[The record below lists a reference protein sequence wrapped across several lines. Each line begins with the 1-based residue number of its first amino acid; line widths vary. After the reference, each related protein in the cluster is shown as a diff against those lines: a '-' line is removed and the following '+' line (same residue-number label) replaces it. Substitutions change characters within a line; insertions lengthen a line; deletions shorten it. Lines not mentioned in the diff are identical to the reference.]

1 MKRGTVLAL
10 FVLRFSLAVPL
21 LAGTSSGQSTASS
34 FSSPSAAP
42 LIANVAGRTAISLDG
57 TWNSIID
64 PYESGLGS
72 RFYENAKPKSKS
84 DLIEYDFDRSPK
96 LRVPGDWNTQR
107 ESLLFYEGAI
117 WYQRYFSYQKKQH
130 TRTFLYFGA
139 ANYQARVWLNGIK
152 LGEHEGGFTP
162 FDFEVTDK
170 IADGENSVV
179 VEVNNTRLADGVPGL
194 HTDWWNYGGLTRSV
208 QLIEVPAG
216 FIQDYAV
223 HLARDTRHIEGWVQ
237 LNYGAPTTGPVLLAG
252 YITDQSVTIEIPEI
266 HLKQTALVESGRAG
280 FSFPAKLELW
290 SPENPK
296 LYHVIISGQGDSV
309 SDDIGFRTI
318 ETRGTQILLN
328 GKPIF
333 LRGICL
339 HEEAPFR
346 SGRAF
351 SEADDSTLL
360 GWAKELGA
368 NFVRLAHYPHNEEM
382 IRLADRMGI
391 LVWEEVPDYWDID
404 WKNPATLENAKAQLR
419 DVIARDENRAAVAM
433 WSMSNETPISPER
446 TAFLKAMADYARQ
459 LDSTR
464 LITSAL
470 NRVEHAGDIRT
481 LNDPLAESLDVI
493 GLNQYIGW
501 YEGKPEDA
509 DRAQFKFA
517 VEKPVIISEFGAG
530 AQYGLHG
537 DADMRFSEEYQAN
550 LFQHQIGMVQ
560 RIPEL
565 AGMTPWVLMDFRSPR
580 RFLPG
585 IQDYY
590 NRKGLI
596 SDRGQKKQAFYVLQ
610 KFYQEKQQAAAH

>member
-1 MKRGTVLAL
+1 MKRAMVGGFFLLCFLECLLTPAPSFAQANASPVAS
-10 FVLRFSLAVPL
+10 SLA
-21 LAGTSSGQSTASS
+21 S
-34 FSSPSAAP
+34 P
-42 LIANVAGRTAISLDG
+42 LIANVGGRTAISLDG

-72 RFYENAKPKSKS
+72 RFYENAKPKTKS
-84 DLIEYDFDRSPK
+84 DMVEYDFDRSPK
-96 LRVPGDWNTQR
+96 LKVPGDWNTQR
-107 ESLLFYEGAI
+107 ESLLLYEGVI
-117 WYQRYFSYQKKQH
+117 WYQRYFSYQKKEH

-162 FDFEVTDK
+162 FDFAVTDK

-179 VEVNNTRLADGVPGL
+179 VEVDNTRRADGVPGL
-194 HTDWWNYGGLTRSV
+194 RTDWWNYGGLTRGV
-208 QLIEVPAG
+208 QLIEVPET
-216 FIQDYAV
+216 FIENYAV
-223 HLARDTRHIEGWVQ
+223 HLAKDGSHIEGWVKV
-237 LNYGAPTTGPVLLAG
+237 NGPLDKDA
-252 YITDQSVTIEIPEI
+252 VTIEIPEL
-266 HLKQTALVESGRAG
+266 HVKQTATVDASGRAA
-280 FSFPAKLELW
+280 FSFPAKPELW

-296 LYHVIISGQGDSV
+296 LYRVVVSGGGDSV

-318 ETRGTQILLN
+318 EVRGTQILLN

-351 SEADDSTLL
+351 SAEDDATLL
-360 GWAKELGA
+360 NWAKELGA

-382 IRLADRMGI
+382 ARLAERMGF

-404 WKNPATLENAKAQLR
+404 WKNPVTLDNAKAQLR
-419 DVIARDENRAAVAM
+419 DAVARDQNRAAVVM

-470 NRVEHAGDIRT
+470 NRVEHAGDVRT
-481 LNDPLAESLDVI
+481 MNDPLAESLDVI
-493 GLNQYIGW
+493 GVNEYIGW

-509 DRAQFKFA
+509 DRVQWKFA
-517 VEKPVIISEFGAG
+517 VEKPVIISEFGAD
-530 AQYGLHG
+530 APYGLHG
-537 DADMRFSEEYQAN
+537 DAATRFSEEYQVDV
-550 LFQHQIGMVQ
+550 FQRQIGMAE

-580 RFLPG
+580 RSLPG
-585 IQDYY
+585 IQDYF

-596 SDRGQKKQAFYVLQ
+596 SDRGQKKPAFYVLQ
-610 KFYQEKQQAAAH
+610 KFYQEKQQQAAAH

>member
-1 MKRGTVLAL
+1 MKRNMVGAL
-10 FVLRFSLAVPL
+10 FVLGFSLVVAL
-21 LAGTSSGQSTASS
+21 LVAPASGQSNPSTASS
-34 FSSPSAAP
+34 PSTSP
-42 LIANVAGRTAISLDG
+42 LIANVGGRTAISLDG

-107 ESLLFYEGAI
+107 ESLLFYEGVI
-117 WYQRYFSYQKKQH
+117 WYQRYFSYQKKEH

-139 ANYQARVWLNGIK
+139 ANYQARVWLNGVK
-152 LGEHEGGFTP
+152 LGEHQGGFTP

-179 VEVNNTRLADGVPGL
+179 VEVDNTRRADGVPGL

-208 QLIEVPAG
+208 QLIEVPG
-216 FIQDYAV
+216 TFIENYAV
-223 HLARDTRHIEGWVQ
+223 HLAKDGSHIEGWVQ
-237 LNYGAPTTGPVLLAG
+237 VNGPRDKDA
-252 YITDQSVTIEIPEI
+252 ITIEIPEI
-266 HLKQTALVESGRAG
+266 HLNRTEPTDASGRYV
-280 FSFPAKLELW
+280 FSFPAKFELW

-296 LYHVIISGQGDSV
+296 LYRIDISGRSDSV
-309 SDDIGFRTI
+309 SDEIGFRTL
-318 ETRGTQILLN
+318 EVRGTQILLN

-360 GWAKELGA
+360 NWAKELGA

-382 IRLADRMGI
+382 IRLADRMGL

-404 WKNPATLENAKAQLR
+404 WKNPETLDNAKTQLR
-419 DVIARDENRAAVAM
+419 DVIARDQNRAAVAM

-446 TAFLKAMADYARQ
+446 TVFLKAMADYARQ

-470 NRVEHAGDIRT
+470 NRTEHAGDVRT

-509 DRAQFKFA
+509 DRAQWRFA
-517 VEKPVIISEFGAG
+517 VEKPVIISEFGGG
-530 AQYGLHG
+530 AQYGLH
-537 DADMRFSEEYQAN
+537 ADSATRFSEEYQAN
-550 LFQHQIGMVQ
+550 LFQHQIGMLQ

-590 NRKGLI
+590 NRKGLV

-610 KFYQEKQQAAAH
+610 KFYQEKQQHSAAGH

>member
-1 MKRGTVLAL
+1 MKRTILGGSVLLGWVCAL
-10 FVLRFSLAVPL
+10 AIS
-21 LAGTSSGQSTASS
+21 SSGQAGSS
-34 FSSPSAAP
+34 SSSP
-42 LIANVAGRTAISLDG
+42 LVANAGGRTAISLDG
-57 TWNSIID
+57 TWNTIVD

-72 RFYENAKPKSKS
+72 RFYENAKPKTKS

-107 ESLLFYEGAI
+107 ESLLFYEGVI

-139 ANYQARVWLNGIK
+139 ANYQARVWLNGVK
-152 LGEHEGGFTP
+152 LGEHVGGFTP

-170 IADGENSVV
+170 IADGDNSVV

-208 QLIEVPAG
+208 QLIEEPET
-216 FIQDYAV
+216 FIENYSV
-223 HLARDTRHIEGWVQ
+223 HLAKDGSHIEGWVQ
-237 LNYGAPTTGPVLLAG
+237 VNFHPASGLVLFE
-252 YITDQSVTIEIPEI
+252 YVVTDKSGVTIEIPEI
-266 HLKQTALVESGRAG
+266 HLKQTASVDKSGHAV
-280 FSFPAKLELW
+280 FSFPAKVELW

-351 SEADDSTLL
+351 SAEDDSTLL

-368 NFVRLAHYPHNEEM
+368 NFVRLAHYPHNEDM

-391 LVWEEVPDYWDID
+391 LVWEEVPAYWDID

-419 DVIARDENRAAVAM
+419 DVIARDQNRAAVAM

-446 TAFLKAMADYARQ
+446 TVFLKAMADYARQ

-470 NRVEHAGDIRT
+470 NRTEHSGDLRT

-509 DRAQFKFA
+509 DRAQWKFTT
-517 VEKPVIISEFGAG
+517 EKPVIISEFGAG
-530 AQYGLHG
+530 AQYGLHA
-537 DADMRFSEEYQAN
+537 DAQTRFSEEYQAN
-550 LFQHQIGMVQ
+550 VFQHQIAMAQ
-560 RIPEL
+560 RIPEV

-585 IQDYY
+585 IQDFY

-610 KFYQEKQQAAAH
+610 KFYQEKQQQAAAH

>member
-1 MKRGTVLAL
+1 MKRAMVGG
-10 FVLRFSLAVPL
+10 FFL
-21 LAGTSSGQSTASS
+21 LCLLVCLLTTAPCFGQANASS
-34 FSSPSAAP
+34 VSSSVASP
-42 LIANVAGRTAISLDG
+42 LIANVSGRTAISLDG

-107 ESLLFYEGAI
+107 ESLLFYEGVI

-139 ANYQARVWLNGIK
+139 ANYQARVWLNGVK

-170 IADGENSVV
+170 LADGENSVV

-208 QLIEVPAG
+208 QLIEEPSEFVEN
-216 FIQDYAV
+216 YAM
-223 HLARDTRHIEGWVQ
+223 HLATGGGHIEGWVQ
-237 LNYGAPTTGPVLLAG
+237 FNGPGQKSEATV
-252 YITDQSVTIEIPEI
+252 EIPEI
-266 HLKQTALVESGRAG
+266 HLKQAAPVDSAG
-280 FSFPAKLELW
+280 HAAFSFPAKLESW
-290 SPENPK
+290 SPEDPK
-296 LYHVIISGQGDSV
+296 LYHVIISGGGDSV

-346 SGRAF
+346 SGRPF
-351 SEADDSTLL
+351 SAEDDATLL

-382 IRLADRMGI
+382 VRLADRMGI

-404 WKNPATLENAKAQLR
+404 WKNPATLDNAKAQLR
-419 DVIARDENRAAVAM
+419 DAVARDQNRAAVAM
-433 WSMSNETPISPER
+433 WSLSNETPMSPER
-446 TAFLKAMADYARQ
+446 TVFLKAMADYARQ

-470 NRVEHAGDIRT
+470 NRTERAGDVRT

-509 DRAQFKFA
+509 DRAQWKFA
-517 VEKPVIISEFGAG
+517 VEKPVIISEFGGG

-537 DADMRFSEEYQAN
+537 DADTRFSEEYQAS
-550 LFQHQIGMVQ
+550 LFQHQIAMLQ

-610 KFYQEKQQAAAH
+610 KFYQEKQQQAAAH

>member
-1 MKRGTVLAL
+1 MKRAMGGGL
-10 FVLRFSLAVPL
+10 FLLCFLIGL
-21 LAGTSSGQSTASS
+21 LAPVLSFGQATPSQI
-34 FSSPSAAP
+34 SSPPSA
-42 LIANVAGRTAISLDG
+42 LIANAAGRTSISLDG
-57 TWNSIID
+57 TWNSITD

-107 ESLLFYEGAI
+107 ESLLFYEGVI
-117 WYQRYFSYQKKQH
+117 WYQRYFSYQKKEH

-139 ANYQARVWLNGIK
+139 TNYQARVWLNGSK
-152 LGEHEGGFTP
+152 LGEHQGGFTP

-170 IADGENSVV
+170 IADGENSIV

-208 QLIEVPAG
+208 QLIEMPET
-216 FIQDYAV
+216 FIENYSV
-223 HLARDTRHIEGWVQ
+223 HLAKDGGHIEGWVQ
-237 LNYGAPTTGPVLLAG
+237 FNGAPQKSDVA
-252 YITDQSVTIEIPEI
+252 IEIPEL
-266 HLKQTALVESGRAG
+266 HVKQTAAVDSAGRAA
-280 FSFPAKLELW
+280 FSFPAKLALW

-296 LYHVIISGQGDSV
+296 LYRVNISGEGDV
-309 SDDIGFRTI
+309 VADDIGFRTI

-333 LRGICL
+333 LRGICI

-360 GWAKELGA
+360 GWAKDLGA
-368 NFVRLAHYPHNEEM
+368 NFVRLAHYPHNEDM
-382 IRLADRMGI
+382 MRAADRMGL
-391 LVWEEVPDYWDID
+391 LVWEEVPAYWDID
-404 WKNPATLENAKAQLR
+404 WKNPATLDNAKAQLR
-419 DVIARDENRAAVAM
+419 DVIARDQNRAAVAM
-433 WSMSNETPISPER
+433 WSMSNETPISAER
-446 TAFLKAMADYARQ
+446 TVFLKSLAEYARQ
-459 LDSTR
+459 MDSTR

-470 NRVEHAGDIRT
+470 NRVEHAGDVRN
-481 LNDPLAESLDVI
+481 LNDPLAESLDVL
-493 GLNQYIGW
+493 GVNEYIGW

-509 DRAQFKFA
+509 DRAQWKFA

-537 DADMRFSEEYQAN
+537 DAATRFSEEYQAN
-550 LFQHQIGMVQ
+550 VFEHQIAMAQ
-560 RIPEL
+560 RIPEV
-565 AGMTPWVLMDFRSPR
+565 AGMTPWLLMDFRSPR

-590 NRKGLI
+590 NRKGVI

-610 KFYQEKQQAAAH
+610 RFYREKQESAGR

>member
-1 MKRGTVLAL
+1 MQRTMVGGPLLLGIVSVLA
-10 FVLRFSLAVPL
+10 V
-21 LAGTSSGQSTASS
+21 SSFGQADTASS
-34 FSSPSAAP
+34 P
-42 LIANVAGRTAISLDG
+42 LIGNVASRTAISLDG
-57 TWNSIID
+57 TWNTIVD
-64 PYESGLGS
+64 PYETGLGS
-72 RFYENAKPKSKS
+72 RFYENAKPKAKS

-96 LRVPGDWNTQR
+96 LLVPGDWNTQR
-107 ESLLFYEGAI
+107 ESLLFYEGVI
-117 WYQRYFSYQKKQH
+117 WYQRNFSYQKRQH

-139 ANYQARVWLNGIK
+139 VNYQARVWLNGIK

-179 VEVNNTRLADGVPGL
+179 VEVDNTRRADGVPGL
-194 HTDWWNYGGLTRSV
+194 HTDWWNYGGPTRSV
-208 QLIEVPAG
+208 RLIEVPET
-216 FIQDYAV
+216 FIENYAV
-223 HLARDTRHIEGWVQ
+223 HLAKDGGHIEGWVQ
-237 LNYGAPTTGPVLLAG
+237 VNGP
-252 YITDQSVTIEIPEI
+252 QQKNEVTVEIPEV
-266 HLKQTALVESGRAG
+266 HLKQTAVLDSGGRG
-280 FSFPAKLELW
+280 MFSFPAKVEPW

-296 LYHVIISGQGDSV
+296 LYRTIISREGESIADE
-309 SDDIGFRTI
+309 IGFRTI

-328 GKPIF
+328 GKPVF

-351 SEADDSTLL
+351 SAEDDATLL

-382 IRLADRMGI
+382 VRLADRMGM
-391 LVWEEVPDYWDID
+391 LVWEEVPGYWDLD
-404 WKNPATLENAKAQLR
+404 WRNPSTLDNAKTQLR
-419 DVIARDENRAAVAM
+419 DVIARDQNRASVAM

-470 NRVEHAGDIRT
+470 NRTEHAGDLRT
-481 LNDPLAESLDVI
+481 LRDPLAESLDVI

-501 YEGKPEDA
+501 YEGQPEDI
-509 DRAQFKFA
+509 DRARWKFA
-517 VEKPVIISEFGAG
+517 QEKPVIISEFGAG

-537 DADMRFSEEYQAN
+537 DSATRFTEEYQAN
-550 LFQHQIGMVQ
+550 LFQRQIAMLQ

-585 IQDYY
+585 IQDYF
-590 NRKGLI
+590 NRKGLV

-610 KFYQEKQQAAAH
+610 KFYHDKQEQPAAAH

>member
-1 MKRGTVLAL
+1 MKRNMVGAL
-10 FVLRFSLAVPL
+10 FVLGFSLVAPLLTVPL
-21 LAGTSSGQSTASS
+21 LIAPASGQSNPSPV
-34 FSSPSAAP
+34 SSPSASP
-42 LIANVAGRTAISLDG
+42 LIANVGGRTAISLDG
-57 TWNSIID
+57 TWNTIID

-107 ESLLFYEGAI
+107 ESLLFYEGVI
-117 WYQRYFSYQKKQH
+117 WYQRYFSYQKREH

-139 ANYQARVWLNGIK
+139 ANYQARIWLNGIK
-152 LGEHEGGFTP
+152 VGEHQGGFTP

-170 IADGENSVV
+170 VADGDNSVV
-179 VEVNNTRLADGVPGL
+179 VEVDNTRRADGVPGL

-208 QLIEVPAG
+208 QLIEVPET
-216 FIQDYAV
+216 FIENYAV
-223 HLARDTRHIEGWVQ
+223 HLAKDGSYIEGSVQ
-237 LNYGAPTTGPVLLAG
+237 FNGPR
-252 YITDQSVTIEIPEI
+252 QKNEVTVEIPEA
-266 HLKQTALVESGRAG
+266 HLRQTATVDAAGRTA

-296 LYHVIISGQGDSV
+296 LYHVVISGQGDSV
-309 SDDIGFRTI
+309 SDEIGFRTI
-318 ETRGTQILLN
+318 EARGTQILLN
-328 GKPIF
+328 GTPIF

-351 SEADDSTLL
+351 SAADDSTLL
-360 GWAKELGA
+360 NWAKELGA

-382 IRLADRMGI
+382 IRLADRMGL
-391 LVWEEVPDYWDID
+391 LVWEEVPAYWDID
-404 WKNPATLENAKAQLR
+404 WKNSTTLDNAKAQLR
-419 DVIARDENRAAVAM
+419 DVIARDQNRAAVAM

-446 TAFLKAMADYARQ
+446 TVFLKTMADYARQ

-470 NRVEHAGDIRT
+470 NRVEHAGDVRT

-509 DRAQFKFA
+509 DRAQWKFA
-517 VEKPVIISEFGAG
+517 QEKPVIISEFGGG
-530 AQYGLHG
+530 AQYGLHA
-537 DADMRFSEEYQAN
+537 DAATRFSEEYQAN
-550 LFQHQIGMVQ
+550 LFQHQLAMVQ

-565 AGMTPWVLMDFRSPR
+565 AGITPWVLMDFRSPR

-596 SDRGQKKQAFYVLQ
+596 SDRGQKKQAFFVLQ
-610 KFYQEKQQAAAH
+610 KFYREKQEAAAGR

>member
-1 MKRGTVLAL
+1 V
-10 FVLRFSLAVPL
+10 
-21 LAGTSSGQSTASS
+21 
-34 FSSPSAAP
+34 
-42 LIANVAGRTAISLDG
+42 
-57 TWNSIID
+57 
-64 PYESGLGS
+64 
-72 RFYENAKPKSKS
+72 
-84 DLIEYDFDRSPK
+84 
-96 LRVPGDWNTQR
+96 
-107 ESLLFYEGAI
+107 
-117 WYQRYFSYQKKQH
+117 
-130 TRTFLYFGA
+130 
-139 ANYQARVWLNGIK
+139 
-152 LGEHEGGFTP
+152 GEHEGGFTP

-179 VEVNNTRLADGVPGL
+179 VEVDNTRRADGVPAL
-194 HTDWWNYGGLTRSV
+194 RTDWWNYGGLTRSV
-208 QLIEVPAG
+208 ELIEVPET
-216 FIQDYAV
+216 FIENYEV
-223 HLARDTRHIEGWVQ
+223 HLAKDGGHVEG
-237 LNYGAPTTGPVLLAG
+237 
-252 YITDQSVTIEIPEI
+252 SVTVNGPRNMSAVTVEIPEVGV
-266 HLKQTALVESGRAG
+266 KQSASSDKAGRFF
-280 FSFPAKLELW
+280 FSFPAKVELW

-296 LYHVIISGQGDSV
+296 LYRVVVSGGGDSV
-309 SDDIGFRTI
+309 GDNIGFRTV
-318 ETRGTQILLN
+318 EVRGTQILLN

-351 SEADDSTLL
+351 SAEDDSTLL

-382 IRLADRMGI
+382 VRLADRMGL
-391 LVWEEVPDYWDID
+391 LVWEEVPVYWDID

-419 DVIARDENRAAVAM
+419 DVIARDQNRAAVAM

-446 TAFLKAMADYARQ
+446 TVFLKAMADYTRQ

-470 NRVEHAGDIRT
+470 NRTEHTGDVRT
-481 LNDPLAESLDVI
+481 LNDPLTESLDVL
-493 GLNQYIGW
+493 GVNEYIGW

-509 DRAQFKFA
+509 DRAQWKFA

-537 DADMRFSEEYQAN
+537 DAQTRFTEEYQAN
-550 LFQHQIGMVQ
+550 VFQRQIGMAQ

-585 IQDYY
+585 IQDYF
-590 NRKGLI
+590 NRKGVV

-610 KFYQEKQQAAAH
+610 KFYREKQQQAAH

>member
-1 MKRGTVLAL
+1 MKQIGAL
-10 FVLRFSLAVPL
+10 FVRSLLLAVPL
-21 LAGTSSGQSTASS
+21 LATLSLGQSNASP
-34 FSSPSAAP
+34 F
-42 LIANVAGRTAISLDG
+42 IVNVGGRTAISLDG
-57 TWNSIID
+57 TWNAIVD
-64 PYESGLGS
+64 PYETGLGS
-72 RFYENAKPKSKS
+72 RFYQNAKPKTKS
-84 DLIEYDFDRSPK
+84 DLVEYDFDRSPK

-107 ESLLFYEGAI
+107 ESLLFYEGVI
-117 WYQRYFSYQKKQH
+117 WYQRYFSYQKRER

-152 LGEHEGGFTP
+152 LGEHQGGFTP
-162 FDFEVTDK
+162 VDFEVTDK

-179 VEVNNTRLADGVPGL
+179 VEVDNTRRADGIPSQN
-194 HTDWWNYGGLTRSV
+194 TDWWNYGGLTRSV
-208 QLIEVPAG
+208 QLIEVPET
-216 FIQDYAV
+216 FIESYAV
-223 HLARDTRHIEGWVQ
+223 HLAKDGGQIEGWVQ
-237 LNYGAPTTGPVLLAG
+237 FNGRR
-252 YITDQSVTIEIPEI
+252 QKNEVTVEIPEI
-266 HLKQTALVESGRAG
+266 HLKQRTLLDPSGHAV
-280 FSFPAKLELW
+280 FVLPAKVELW

-296 LYHVIISGQGDSV
+296 VYRVIISGEGDTV
-309 SDDIGFRTI
+309 ADDIGFRTV
-318 ETRGTQILLN
+318 EVRGTQILLN
-328 GKPIF
+328 GKPVF

-351 SEADDSTLL
+351 STEDDATLL

-382 IRLADRMGI
+382 IRLADRMGL
-391 LVWEEVPDYWDID
+391 LVWEEVPVYWDID

-419 DVIARDENRAAVAM
+419 DVIARDRKRAAVAM

-446 TAFLKAMADYARQ
+446 TAFLKSMAEYARQ

-470 NRVEHAGDIRT
+470 NRTEHAGDVRT
-481 LNDPLAESLDVI
+481 LSDPLAESLDVI
-493 GLNQYIGW
+493 GVNEYIGW

-509 DRAQFKFA
+509 DRAEWKFT

-537 DADMRFSEEYQAN
+537 DAATRFSEEYQAN
-550 LFQHQIGMVQ
+550 LFQHQLAMAR

-565 AGMTPWVLMDFRSPR
+565 AGLSPWVLMDFRSPR

-590 NRKGLI
+590 NRKGLV

-610 KFYQEKQQAAAH
+610 KFYREKQEEGAAAH

>member
-1 MKRGTVLAL
+1 MERVTLGGLFLLCALTTVPS
-10 FVLRFSLAVPL
+10 F
-21 LAGTSSGQSTASS
+21 GQSNASPVP
-34 FSSPSAAP
+34 SPSTSP
-42 LIANVAGRTAISLDG
+42 LIANVGGRTAISLDG
-57 TWNSIID
+57 TWDSIID

-107 ESLLFYEGAI
+107 ESLLFYEGVI
-117 WYQRYFSYQKKQH
+117 WYQRYFSFQKKEH
-130 TRTFLYFGA
+130 TRSFLYFGA
-139 ANYQARVWLNGIK
+139 ANYQSRVWLNGVK

-194 HTDWWNYGGLTRSV
+194 HTDWWNYGGLSRGV
-208 QLIEVPAG
+208 QLIEEPET
-216 FIQDYAV
+216 FIENYAV
-223 HLARDTRHIEGWVQ
+223 HLAKDGGRIEGWAQ
-237 LNYGAPTTGPVLLAG
+237 FNGPG
-252 YITDQSVTIEIPEI
+252 QKNEVTIEIPEI
-266 HLKQTALVESGRAG
+266 HLKQTAPVDSAG
-280 FSFPAKLELW
+280 HAAFSFPTKVELW

-296 LYHVIISGQGDSV
+296 LYHIVISGGGDTV

-360 GWAKELGA
+360 GWAKELGV

-404 WKNPATLENAKAQLR
+404 WRNPATLENAKAQLR
-419 DVIARDENRAAVAM
+419 DVIARDQNRAAVAM
-433 WSMSNETPISPER
+433 WSLSNETPISPER
-446 TAFLKAMADYARQ
+446 TVFLKAMADNARQ

-470 NRVEHAGDIRT
+470 NRVEHAGDVRT

-509 DRAQFKFA
+509 DRAQWKFA

-537 DADMRFSEEYQAN
+537 DSETRFSEEYQAN
-550 LFQHQIGMVQ
+550 LFQHQIGMLQ

-610 KFYQEKQQAAAH
+610 KFYQEKQQQAAAH

>member
-1 MKRGTVLAL
+1 MKRAMVGGFFLLCFLVCCPITVPS
-10 FVLRFSLAVPL
+10 F
-21 LAGTSSGQSTASS
+21 GQSIPSQD
-34 FSSPSAAP
+34 SPSPASP
-42 LIANVAGRTAISLDG
+42 LIGNVGGRTAISLDG
-57 TWNSIID
+57 TWNTIID
-64 PYESGLGS
+64 PYESGMGG

-84 DLIEYDFDRSPK
+84 DLTEYDFDRSPK
-96 LRVPGDWNTQR
+96 LKVPGDWNTQR
-107 ESLLFYEGAI
+107 ESLLLYEGVI
-117 WYQRYFSYQKKQH
+117 WYQRYFSYQKRPR

-152 LGEHEGGFTP
+152 LGEHVGGFTP

-170 IADGENSVV
+170 IVDGDNSVV
-179 VEVNNTRLADGVPGL
+179 VEVDNTRRADGVPGL
-194 HTDWWNYGGLTRSV
+194 RTDWWNYGGLTRSV
-208 QLIEVPAG
+208 QLIEVLET
-216 FIQDYAV
+216 FIENYAV
-223 HLARDTRHIEGWVQ
+223 HLAKDGSHIEGWVQ
-237 LNYGAPTTGPVLLAG
+237 VNGPLDKDA
-252 YITDQSVTIEIPEI
+252 VTIEIPEL
-266 HLKQTALVESGRAG
+266 HVKQTATVDVSGRAA
-280 FSFPAKLELW
+280 FSFAAKPELW

-296 LYHVIISGQGDSV
+296 LYHVVISGHGDSV

-318 ETRGTQILLN
+318 EVRGTQILLN

-351 SEADDSTLL
+351 SAEDDSTLL
-360 GWAKELGA
+360 NWAKELGA

-382 IRLADRMGI
+382 IRLAERMGF

-404 WKNPATLENAKAQLR
+404 WKNPVTLDNAKTQLR
-419 DVIARDENRAAVAM
+419 DAVARDQNRAAVVM

-470 NRVEHAGDIRT
+470 NRVEHAGAVRT
-481 LNDPLAESLDVI
+481 MNDPLAESLDVI
-493 GLNQYIGW
+493 GVNEYIGW

-509 DRAQFKFA
+509 DRAQWKFA
-517 VEKPVIISEFGAG
+517 VEKPVIISEFGAD
-530 AQYGLHG
+530 APFGLHG
-537 DADMRFSEEYQAN
+537 DAATRFSEEYQVDV
-550 LFQHQIGMVQ
+550 FQRQIGMAE

-580 RFLPG
+580 RSLPG
-585 IQDYY
+585 IQDYF

-596 SDRGQKKQAFYVLQ
+596 SDRGQKKPAFYVLQ
-610 KFYQEKQQAAAH
+610 KFYQEKQQQAAAH

>member
-1 MKRGTVLAL
+1 MKRTTVGGSFLLGLVWVLA
-10 FVLRFSLAVPL
+10 V
-21 LAGTSSGQSTASS
+21 SS
-34 FSSPSAAP
+34 FGQTANSPAPAA
-42 LIANVAGRTAISLDG
+42 LIANVNGRTAISLDG
-57 TWNSIID
+57 TWNTIVD
-64 PYESGLGS
+64 PYETGLGS
-72 RFYENAKPKSKS
+72 RFYENAKPKTKS
-84 DLIEYDFDRSPK
+84 DLVEYDFDRSPK
-96 LRVPGDWNTQR
+96 LKVPGDWNTQR
-107 ESLLFYEGAI
+107 DSLLFYEGVL
-117 WYQRYFSYQKKQH
+117 WYQRNFSYQKRAH
-130 TRTFLYFGA
+130 VRTFLYFGA
-139 ANYQARVWLNGIK
+139 ANYQARVWLNGVK
-152 LGEHEGGFTP
+152 LGEHQGGFTP
-162 FDFEVTDK
+162 FDFEVTGQ
-170 IADGENSVV
+170 IVDGENSVV
-179 VEVNNTRLADGVPGL
+179 VEVDNTRRADGVPSL
-194 HTDWWNYGGLTRSV
+194 HTDWWNYGGLTRGV
-208 QLIEVPAG
+208 QLVDVPETYIEDYSLHLSRDVPNE
-216 FIQDYAV
+216 I
-223 HLARDTRHIEGWVQ
+223 TGWVQ
-237 LNYGAPTTGPVLLAG
+237 LGSSAAGTPVWIHIPAL
-252 YITDQSVTIEIPEI
+252 DVKQSA
-266 HLKQTALVESGRAG
+266 QADASGRAV
-280 FSFPAKLELW
+280 FHFQAKPELW
-290 SPENPK
+290 SPDKPT
-296 LYHVIISGQGDSV
+296 LYGVIVTTDKEVIK
-309 SDDIGFRTI
+309 DDIGFRTL
-318 ETRGTQILLN
+318 EVRGTQILLN

-351 SEADDSTLL
+351 SAEDDATLL

-382 IRLADRMGI
+382 VRLADRMGL

-419 DVIARDENRAAVAM
+419 DVVARDQNRAAVAM

-446 TAFLKAMADYARQ
+446 TVFLKAMADYARQ

-470 NRVEHAGDIRT
+470 NRTEHAGDVRT

-493 GLNQYIGW
+493 GLNEYIGW

-530 AQYGLHG
+530 APYGLHG
-537 DADMRFSEEYQAN
+537 DVATRFTEEYQAN
-550 LFQHQIGMVQ
+550 VFQHQIAMAQ

-585 IQDYY
+585 IQDYF
-590 NRKGLI
+590 NRKGVV

-610 KFYQEKQQAAAH
+610 KFYQEKQEQAAAH

>member
-1 MKRGTVLAL
+1 MVGGSLLLGWVCA
-10 FVLRFSLAVPL
+10 LAVSCFGQS
-21 LAGTSSGQSTASS
+21 GTSS
-34 FSSPSAAP
+34 SPSP
-42 LIANVAGRTAISLDG
+42 FIANVSGRAAISLDG
-57 TWNSIID
+57 TWNTIVD
-64 PYESGLGS
+64 PYETGVGS

-107 ESLLFYEGAI
+107 ESLLFYEGVL
-117 WYQRYFSYQKKQH
+117 WYQRYFSYQKREH

-139 ANYQARVWLNGIK
+139 ANYQARVWLNGVK
-152 LGEHEGGFTP
+152 LGEHQGGFTP

-170 IADGENSVV
+170 IVDGENSVV
-179 VEVNNTRLADGVPGL
+179 VEVDNTRRADGVPGL

-208 QLIEVPAG
+208 QLIEVPET
-216 FIQDYAV
+216 FIQNYAV
-223 HLARDTRHIEGWVQ
+223 HLAKDGGHIEGWVQ
-237 LNYGAPTTGPVLLAG
+237 TDGPQDKS
-252 YITDQSVTIEIPEI
+252 TVTVKIPE
-266 HLKQTALVESGRAG
+266 LNVVQTAFPDASGG
-280 FSFPAKLELW
+280 NVFSFPVKVELW
-290 SPENPK
+290 SPEDPK
-296 LYHVIISGQGDSV
+296 LYRVIISAQGDSV
-309 SDDIGFRTI
+309 SDEIGFHTV
-318 ETRGTQILLN
+318 EVRGTQILLN

-351 SEADDSTLL
+351 SEADDATLL

-382 IRLADRMGI
+382 IRLADRMGL

-404 WKNPATLENAKAQLR
+404 WKNPATLENGKAQLR
-419 DVIARDENRAAVAM
+419 DVIARDQNRAAVAM

-446 TAFLKAMADYARQ
+446 TVFLKTMADYARQ

-470 NRVEHAGDIRT
+470 NRTEHAGDVRT

-537 DADMRFSEEYQAN
+537 DATTRFSEEYQAN
-550 LFQHQIGMVQ
+550 VFQHQIAMAQ

-585 IQDYY
+585 IQDFY
-590 NRKGLI
+590 NRKGLV

-610 KFYQEKQQAAAH
+610 RFYQEKQQQPAAH